1 MYAYDAGIW
10 VWRWWIILIVI
21 YECNYDIFMSVMF
34 EVDDDVQ
41 VWWFC
46 VRVIMYEHDDKVWVW
61 YDDVWVY

>member
-1 MYAYDAGIW
+1 
-10 VWRWWIILIVI
+10 
-21 YECNYDIFMSVMF
+21 MSVMF